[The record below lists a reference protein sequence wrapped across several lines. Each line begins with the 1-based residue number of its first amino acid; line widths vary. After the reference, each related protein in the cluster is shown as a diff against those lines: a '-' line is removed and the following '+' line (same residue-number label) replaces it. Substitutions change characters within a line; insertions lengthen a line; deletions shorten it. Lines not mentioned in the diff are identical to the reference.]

1 MIHPYGAGGPNSNL
15 RQKLTTIS
23 VFNLALIPPAL
34 TIKLHGLSLLFFP
47 AVKKKEYR
55 GKTVLTSFH
64 KKQIYPH
71 LIVTIVEHC
80 F

>member
-34 TIKLHGLSLLFFP
+34 TMKLHGLSLLFFP
-47 AVKKKEYR
+47 AVKKKNIEVKLCLQVFIR
-55 GKTVLTSFH
+55 NKF
-64 KKQIYPH
+64 IP
-71 LIVTIVEHC
+71 I
-80 F
+80 